1 MTISVRHTYNRSS
14 EAILQISMSVTKT
27 GNAGVYRNY
36 KSELLLYT
44 PDTYNELH
52 IILQDVS
59 IPIHKIQIVFFNLK
73 FSIIYQHL

>member
-44 PDTYNELH
+44 PDT
-52 IILQDVS
+52 
-59 IPIHKIQIVFFNLK
+59 
-73 FSIIYQHL
+73 